1 MGFLFFPIWVWSSA
15 MTTDQKINY
24 DAETNTSDVEK
35 IKMKQT
41 TCNWTKRI
49 LNEASRIVNF

>member
-1 MGFLFFPIWVWSSA
+1 